1 MALSPRTQLS
11 TKLGSNNEIYNHDVP
26 AKVRRSQ
33 FPLSRKRNFTLDP
46 GALVPIDLIE
56 TVPGDSFKI
65 SCEYLIKSMPLKV
78 APFTSFT
85 IRTHWYFCALHDLWK
100 GAETFVSKGMSGNIE
115 LQFPTLNRLYLS
127 RVPVE
132 SGFDYDDDD
141 EYMGYYYDGP
151 QSLASYF
158 GLRPGHYVSEIGVNL
173 PFESS
178 YRFEPGSEARSG
190 VSSTG
195 SNPLPY
201 GGINVLPFLM
211 YQKIYRMG
219 YVVPNLLSKNEV
231 WFPDDISDGWRI
243 NYAQMN
249 YYDGL
254 FHPTKDI
261 RNEPYYFQRFVPSVE
276 DQAVNLLE
284 LRYALFES
292 DRFTEA
298 LPWATR
304 GRAPKIDIDTTVTI
318 PAETGILNDNRIGV
332 TGPNGFV
339 PLTLM
344 AGKQPDS
351 EANEYYFDHIAQ
363 EKSDYDEAYRNV
375 RGFGRVYLG
384 TSQNG
389 GHSAFLSDIGSPYA
403 KFFHTGNS
411 GVNIPGRTASVSGL
425 GFSLNQ
431 FRELVALSVWQE
443 RNARTQGSYNET
455 IYAHFN
461 VSPKHKD
468 FEPRYLGG
476 TTDIIS
482 FEDVIQTSASTTG
495 GTPQGT
501 QTGIASTH
509 AGGDV
514 CYFNTNDY
522 GYIMGIMFIQPET
535 VYTTGVEKLWTRKTM
550 EDLYFPEDEGLGLQE
565 ILNREIFVSGNADD
579 NGLFGYTERNT
590 EYKARENR
598 DIGFFAL
605 ENDRMFTAQSSSRR
619 FSSLPKLSHEFVTMT
634 PNNLNR
640 DFAAVPSYPIFRCS
654 YATRLSAVRPMSYKN
669 IPETFGF

>member
-115 LQFPTLNRLYLS
+115 LQFPTLNRLFLS

-132 SGFDYDDDD
+132 ASAIYDDDD
-141 EYMGYYYDGP
+141 EYTGYYYDGP

-158 GLRPGHYVSEIGVNL
+158 GLRPGHYVAEIGENL

-178 YRFEPGSEARSG
+178 YHFEPGLEVRSG
-190 VSSTG
+190 VNSTG
-195 SNPLPY
+195 INPIPY

-219 YVVPNLLSKNEV
+219 YVVPNLLSTNKV

-243 NYAQMN
+243 NYAQTN

-254 FHPTKDI
+254 FHPTNDI

-304 GRAPKIDIDTTVTI
+304 GTAPKIDVDTTVRI
-318 PAETGILNDNRIGV
+318 PAMGGSVNDPHVSILFPGGVRKPIVVHGDYVPETEGSDRALDFRSFSQLSQDYADYRMVGGLGRLYAVDSLISNTRSVLPDNNPHHLGLLDPGV
-332 TGPNGFV
+332 TFP
-339 PLTLM
+339 
-344 AGKQPDS
+344 A
-351 EANEYYFDHIAQ
+351 H
-363 EKSDYDEAYRNV
+363 
-375 RGFGRVYLG
+375 
-384 TSQNG
+384 
-389 GHSAFLSDIGSPYA
+389 
-403 KFFHTGNS
+403 
-411 GVNIPGRTASVSGL
+411 TASVSGL

-468 FEPRYLGG
+468 FEPRYIGG

-482 FEDVIQTSASTTG
+482 FEDVIQTSASTAG

-535 VYTTGVEKLWTRKTM
+535 VYTTGIEKLWTRKTM

-565 ILNREIFVSGNADD
+565 ILNREIFVTGGADD

-605 ENDRMFTAQSSSRR
+605 EQDKMFTAQSSSRR